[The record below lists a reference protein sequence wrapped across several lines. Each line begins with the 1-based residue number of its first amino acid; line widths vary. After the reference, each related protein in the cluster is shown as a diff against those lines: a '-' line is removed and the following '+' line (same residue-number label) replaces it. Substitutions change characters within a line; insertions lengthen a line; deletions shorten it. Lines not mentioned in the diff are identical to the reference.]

1 LRAPWPAGPP
11 PLPRGSHIAGAA
23 DELLELAGLL
33 EDLTPVEVRGVAMV
47 SVLLT
52 DADSPL
58 HHNRGSARL
67 VAAAR
72 AAAAALAPPT
82 EAWA

>member
-1 LRAPWPAGPP
+1 LPAPWPAAPP
-11 PLPRGSHIAGAA
+11 PLPRGGPHVAGAA
-23 DELLELAGLL
+23 DELLELADLL

-58 HHNRGSARL
+58 HHHRGSARL

-72 AAAAALAPPT
+72 VAAAALAPPT
-82 EAWA
+82 EA